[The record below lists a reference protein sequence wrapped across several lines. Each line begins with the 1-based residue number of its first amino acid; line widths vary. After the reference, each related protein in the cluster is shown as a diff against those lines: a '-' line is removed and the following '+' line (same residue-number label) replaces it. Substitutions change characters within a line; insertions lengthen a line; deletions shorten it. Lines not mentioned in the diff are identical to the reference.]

1 MCALPPGY
9 EDERYCPKDSCFQS
23 TRKNTRGATGG
34 ISVDYECCNM
44 TDPSRASAPRGWGNK
59 LSQEYKDEL
68 LAAGYHQDECAKGSE
83 CDNHVLRRTPS
94 RQPLHMNLIA
104 LKERMHSLVSTLPP
118 PPPL

>member
-44 TDPSRASAPRGWGNK
+44 TDPSRASAPRGWGDK
-59 LSQEYKDEL
+59 LSQEYKDKL
-68 LAAGYHQDECAKGSE
+68 LAAGYHQNEYIKGSE
-83 CDNHVLRRTPS
+83 CDDRVFRRTSP
-94 RQPLHMNLIA
+94 RQTLHMNLIV
-104 LKERMHSLVSTLPP
+104 LKEITHSLVSTLQPS
-118 PPPL
+118 PPL